1 MTQQVAMVLVRVE
14 LFGLPRLRS
23 GQRAVEL
30 ALPLAATRRQVVT
43 ALAQACP
50 ALVGCGLRDDLEDL
64 QEGYLFN
71 RNGTAFLTG
80 DEVRLRAGDFLLLLS
95 SQAGG

>member
-1 MTQQVAMVLVRVE
+1 ME

-23 GQRAVEL
+23 GLREL
-30 ALPLAATRRQVVT
+30 ELDLPSGVSRQEVVG

-50 ALVGCGLRDDLEDL
+50 TLVGNGLREDLTDLED
-64 QEGYLFN
+64 GYLFN
-71 RNGTAFLTG
+71 RNGTAFLGSEDIGLRSG
-80 DEVRLRAGDFLLLLS
+80 DCLLLLS

>member
-1 MTQQVAMVLVRVE
+1 MTQQAAMAPVRVE

-30 ALPLAATRRQVVT
+30 ALPLAVTRRQVVT

-50 ALVGCGLRDDLEDL
+50 ALVGCGLREDLADL

-80 DEVRLRAGDFLLLLS
+80 EEIQLEPGDCLLLLS